1 MAGGPWEDYQNAPAQ
16 APTGGPWEDF
26 QPKAQP
32 QGPETNGGQAFIE
45 HFGNAAAFGYL
56 PQLQA
61 AAGGL
66 VKDPG
71 GVDEK
76 LRAQGFKI
84 DQPEDTYL
92 SRRDASVDRMRKESD
107 EHPWLSGAGT
117 VGGVLASGIALGGA
131 AAPRVVAAEG
141 AGLGARAAAAGAR
154 VYQAAKTGAAMGFL
168 ANPGDTK
175 GEISPVQLD
184 ERLGNAKTG
193 AIAGGAIQGLVEV
206 APAVIN
212 GIRFVGRKLGSMAS
226 GLSSDVIDHYAQ
238 RTEEVNKLIRDSGG
252 QMTEAADQVRQ
263 EAQDAI
269 RKTRAGYSAQIT
281 KALESAPKDPVA
293 DVQPIIDQLQKVK
306 ARLNPNLKSEAV
318 GQIDDLI
325 TKLQTEG
332 AKAQGLPGV
341 RAASGGGKISIQQL
355 NEITDFLQNRAKSA
369 YMKDGAIFQGAKE
382 AAGAAK
388 GAAAVSRK
396 MLNAISPDIA
406 EANNKLALLHGIED
420 RLNPNLIA
428 PGKPDA
434 ALFAAGSGGN
444 PRNAKML
451 ERLAEQSGYP
461 ILSRAK
467 DLAAAKTFANASY
480 LPADATGKSVAR
492 QLILAGAGHAVAGPM
507 GYLAGGLASPAAVK
521 AGINVSH
528 RLSGVGPALASA
540 IERNPALLPTITQNV
555 VNPQDNRNP
564 PAAAPN
570 QLLENE
576 PRGANRAPAKGP
588 DAWARVGASRL
599 GIADSA
605 TAQRA
610 MQSPAGKRLLI
621 EASNLPAGHKRLKA
635 IREQLQK
642 GWGSR

>member
-1 MAGGPWEDYQNAPAQ
+1 M
-16 APTGGPWEDF
+16 
-26 QPKAQP
+26 
-32 QGPETNGGQAFIE
+32 
-45 HFGNAAAFGYL
+45 
-56 PQLQA
+56 
-61 AAGGL
+61 
-66 VKDPG
+66 
-71 GVDEK
+71 VDEK

-92 SRRDASVDRMRKESD
+92 SRRDATIERMRKENK

-117 VGGVLASGIALGGA
+117 VTGVLASGIAMGGA
-131 AAPRVVAAEG
+131 MAPRAVAAEG

-175 GEISPVQLD
+175 GEFSPVQLD
-184 ERLGNAKTG
+184 ERMGNAKAG
-193 AIAGGAIQGLVEV
+193 AITGGAIQGLVEV

-212 GIRFVGRKLGSMAS
+212 GIRAVGRKLGSVAS

-293 DVQPIIDQLQKVK
+293 DTAPIISQLEKVK
-306 ARLNPNLKSEAV
+306 GQLNPNLQDGAV
-318 GQIDDLI
+318 AQIDNTI
-325 TKLQTEG
+325 EKLQAEG
-332 AKAQGLPGV
+332 AKN
-341 RAASGGGKISIQQL
+341 GGKVSIQQL
-355 NEITDFLQNRAKSA
+355 NQITDFLQERAKGS
-369 YMKDGAIFQGAKE
+369 YTRDGQIFANPKE
-382 AAGAAK
+382 AARAAK

-396 MLNAISPDIA
+396 MLNALSPDIA

-461 ILSRAK
+461 ILNRAK

-521 AGINVSH
+521 AGINASQ

-540 IERNPALLPTITQNV
+540 IERNPALLPTITQNI

-570 QLLENE
+570 QLLETE
-576 PRGANRAPAKGP
+576 PRNANRAPAKGP
-588 DAWARVGASRL
+588 DAWARAGASRL